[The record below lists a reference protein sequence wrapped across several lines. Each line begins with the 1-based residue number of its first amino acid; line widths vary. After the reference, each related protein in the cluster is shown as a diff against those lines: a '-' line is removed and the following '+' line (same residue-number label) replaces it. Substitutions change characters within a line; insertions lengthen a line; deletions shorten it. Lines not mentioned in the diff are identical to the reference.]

1 MPEHVKRSDTET
13 TQTEDVERSE
23 AGTTPVED
31 VEHSNAGTTPAEEV
45 ERSETEM
52 TPPDD
57 ARRPEPVQ
65 ITLPAIRTGPVM
77 GVGLLLILVSLVFKA
92 SVLSKAYFVEDD
104 FLFVAGAS
112 DSGLTWDYLTRV
124 HKGHL
129 MPGALALVW
138 VLTSVAAYHWALVS
152 FVTLAIQAAASI
164 VFLVLLRRLFG
175 DRAVVLAALTVYVFA
190 PLTVPAMSWWSA
202 ALNAVPLQLA
212 LVAALAAHIRYV
224 REGKGRW
231 HALIWTAVGMAFST
245 KGVFIPFVVLGITSA
260 YLGKGLWARA
270 LLAEL
275 RRPVWWAHGLLLA
288 GYALLYLLRR
298 DSAGSDA
305 LTGPKAEVVPGLL
318 RRLLGETFPT
328 GAVGGPLRWGGLT
341 STGGLADPAQATV
354 IGSWAVIV
362 LAVVVT
368 CVYRRRAWRAWA
380 ILAAYVVVADALPTT
395 IARATAWDLVGAETR
410 YVADAAVLVAL
421 CLALAWQPVEGEPGD
436 ARRRPVPGTLSLAAG
451 GLTVT
456 FLVVSLVSINAF
468 ADTLT
473 GDKIR
478 KYVDNARASLATAA
492 PDADIY
498 ARPVPPEV
506 VLPWNGPRRLTSYVL
521 APLADPEMRERMRE
535 PRPSAEPYVF
545 DATGKLVL
553 VGRVAPFFDAVK
565 GRKCYPAARVF
576 PVESLGG
583 PGMVVAMAYVSP
595 QPVQVVVDLG
605 GTQRAATLPATGV
618 MGALFYVPHDGAGK
632 GMRISAAGGQ
642 GQAFCL
648 RAVAFGEP
656 GPAPPAL

>member
-1 MPEHVKRSDTET
+1 
-13 TQTEDVERSE
+13 
-23 AGTTPVED
+23 
-31 VEHSNAGTTPAEEV
+31 
-45 ERSETEM
+45 
-52 TPPDD
+52 
-57 ARRPEPVQ
+57 
-65 ITLPAIRTGPVM
+65 M
-77 GVGLLLILVSLVFKA
+77 GVGLLLILVSLVFRA

-104 FLFVAGAS
+104 FLFVAGAG
-112 DSGLTWDYLTRV
+112 DSGLTWEYLTRV

-138 VLTSVAAYHWALVS
+138 VLTSVAPYNWALVS
-152 FVTLAIQAAASI
+152 FVTLALQAAASI
-164 VFLVLLRRLFG
+164 MFLVLLRRLFG

-212 LVAALAAHIRYV
+212 LVAALVAHIRYV

-231 HALIWTAVGMAFST
+231 HALIWAAVGMAFST

-260 YLGKGLWARA
+260 YLGKGLWAHA
-270 LLAEL
+270 LLTEL
-275 RRPVWWAHGLLLA
+275 RRPVWWAQGLLLA
-288 GYALLYLLRR
+288 GYGVLYWLRR
-298 DSAGSDA
+298 DSAGSEG
-305 LTGPKAEVVPGLL
+305 LTGPKSEIVPGLL

-341 STGGLADPAQATV
+341 STGGLAEPAQATV
-354 IGSWAVIV
+354 IVSWAVIASLV
-362 LAVVVT
+362 MVT
-368 CVYRRRAWRAWA
+368 CLYRRRAWRAWA
-380 ILAAYVVVADALPTT
+380 ILAAYVVVADALPTV

-421 CLALAWQPVEGEPGD
+421 CLALAWQPVEGEPD
-436 ARRRPVPGTLSLAAG
+436 DTRRRPVPGTLSLAAG
-451 GLTVT
+451 GLTVA
-456 FLVVSLVSINAF
+456 FLAVSLVSINSF
-468 ADTLT
+468 GDTLS
-473 GDKIR
+473 GDKVR
-478 KYVDNARASLATAA
+478 KYLDNARASLATAS

-498 ARPVPPEV
+498 ARPVPPEI

-521 APLADPEMRERMRE
+521 APLADPETRQRMRE

-553 VGRVAPFFDAVK
+553 VGRVVPYFDGVK
-565 GRKCYPAARVF
+565 GRKCYPAGQTF
-576 PVESLGG
+576 PVESFGG

-595 QPVQVVVDLG
+595 KPVQVVVDLG

-618 MGALFYVPHDGAGK
+618 MGALFYVPHDGVGK

>member
-1 MPEHVKRSDTET
+1 MVDDVKR
-13 TQTEDVERSE
+13 
-23 AGTTPVED
+23 
-31 VEHSNAGTTPAEEV
+31 AE
-45 ERSETEM
+45 
-52 TPPDD
+52 PL
-57 ARRPEPVQ
+57 Q
-65 ITLPAIRTGPVM
+65 ITLPAIRTGPVV
-77 GVGLLLILVSLVFKA
+77 GVGLLLILISLVFRA
-92 SVLSKAYFVEDD
+92 GVLSRAYFVEDD
-104 FLFVAGAS
+104 FLFVAGAA

-129 MPGALALVW
+129 MPGALAVVW
-138 VLTSVAAYHWALVS
+138 LLTSVAPYSWTLVS
-152 FVTLAIQAAASI
+152 VVTLAVQAAASI
-164 VFLVLLRRLFG
+164 MFLVLLRRLFG
-175 DRAVVLAALTVYVFA
+175 DRAVVLAALAVYVFA

-212 LVAALAAHIRYV
+212 LVGALAAHIRYV

-270 LLAEL
+270 ALTEL

-288 GYALLYLLRR
+288 GYGVLYWLRR

-305 LTGPKAEVVPGLL
+305 LTGPKSEVVPGLL

-328 GAVGGPLRWGGLT
+328 GAVGGPLRWGGVT
-341 STGGLADPAQATV
+341 STGGLADPASATV
-354 IGSWAVIV
+354 VASWTLIA
-362 LAVVVT
+362 LLVVVT

-380 ILAAYVVVADALPTT
+380 VLAAYVVVADAVPTV

-410 YVADAAVLVAL
+410 YVADAAVLAAL
-421 CLALAWQPVEGEPGD
+421 CLALAWQPVEGEPED
-436 ARRRPVPGTLSLAAG
+436 ARRRPLPGGLSLAAG
-451 GLTVT
+451 GLTIVY
-456 FLVVSLVSINAF
+456 LVVSVLSINAF
-468 ADTLT
+468 RDTLS
-473 GDKIR
+473 GDKVR
-478 KYVDNARASLATAA
+478 TYLDNARASLATAS

-498 ARPVPPEV
+498 ARPVPQEI

-521 APLADPEMRERMRE
+521 APLADPDTRERMRD

-553 VGRVAPFFDAVK
+553 VGRVTPYFDGVK
-565 GRKCYPAARVF
+565 GRKCYPAGKVF
-576 PVESLGG
+576 PVESFGG

-595 QPVQVVVDLG
+595 QPVHVVVDLG
-605 GTQRAATLPATGV
+605 GTERAATLPATGV
-618 MGALFYVPHDGAGK
+618 MGALYYVPHDGVGK
-632 GMRISAAGGQ
+632 GLRIAAAGGQ

-648 RAVAFGEP
+648 KAVAFGEP
-656 GPAPPAL
+656 GPAPPAP

>member
-1 MPEHVKRSDTET
+1 MVDEVKR
-13 TQTEDVERSE
+13 
-23 AGTTPVED
+23 
-31 VEHSNAGTTPAEEV
+31 AE
-45 ERSETEM
+45 
-52 TPPDD
+52 PL
-57 ARRPEPVQ
+57 Q
-65 ITLPAIRTGPVM
+65 ITLPAIRTGPIM
-77 GVGLLLILVSLVFKA
+77 GVGLLLILVSLVFRA
-92 SVLSKAYFVEDD
+92 GVISRAYFVEDD
-104 FLFVAGAS
+104 FLFVAGAA
-112 DSGLTWDYLTRV
+112 DSGLTWEYLTRV

-138 VLTSVAAYHWALVS
+138 LLTSVAPYNWGLAS
-152 FVTLAIQAAASI
+152 FVTLAVQAAASV
-164 VFLVLLRRLFG
+164 VFLLLLRRLFG
-175 DRAVVLAALTVYVFA
+175 DRAVVLAALAVYVFA

-212 LVAALAAHIRYV
+212 LVAALHAHIRYV

-231 HALIWTAVGMAFST
+231 HSLIWTAVGMAFST
-245 KGVFIPFVVLGITSA
+245 KGVFIPFVVFTITSA
-260 YLGKGLWARA
+260 YLGRGLWARA
-270 LLAEL
+270 MLTEL

-288 GYALLYLLRR
+288 GYGVLYLLRR
-298 DSAGSDA
+298 DTAGSDA

-341 STGGLADPAQATV
+341 STGGLADPAPATV
-354 IGSWAVIV
+354 IMSWAVIA
-362 LAVVVT
+362 LLVVIT
-368 CVYRRRAWRAWA
+368 CVHRRRAWRAWA
-380 ILAAYVVVADALPTT
+380 ILAAYVVVADAVPTT

-421 CLALAWQPVEGEPGD
+421 CLALAWQPVEGEPDD
-436 ARRRPVPGTLSLAAG
+436 ARRRPMPGTLSLAAG
-451 GLTVT
+451 GLAVVYL
-456 FLVVSLVSINAF
+456 LVSILSINAF
-468 ADTLT
+468 RDTLS
-473 GDKIR
+473 GDK
-478 KYVDNARASLATAA
+478 ARAYLDNVRTSLATAA

-498 ARPVPPEV
+498 SRPVPPEI

-521 APLADPEMRERMRE
+521 APLADPETRERMRD

-553 VGRVAPFFDAVK
+553 VGRVAPFFDGVK
-565 GRKCYPAARVF
+565 GRKCYPAGKVF
-576 PVESLGG
+576 PVESFGG

-595 QPVQVVVDLG
+595 QPVHVVVDLG
-605 GTQRAATLPATGV
+605 GTERAATLPATGV
-618 MGALFYVPHDGAGK
+618 LGSLYYVPHDGVGK
-632 GMRISAAGGQ
+632 GMKITAAGGQ

>member
-1 MPEHVKRSDTET
+1 
-13 TQTEDVERSE
+13 
-23 AGTTPVED
+23 
-31 VEHSNAGTTPAEEV
+31 
-45 ERSETEM
+45 
-52 TPPDD
+52 
-57 ARRPEPVQ
+57 
-65 ITLPAIRTGPVM
+65 M
-77 GVGLLLILVSLVFKA
+77 GVGLLLILVSLVFRA
-92 SVLSKAYFVEDD
+92 GVLSKAYFVEDD
-104 FLFVAGAS
+104 FLFVAGAG
-112 DSGLTWDYLTRV
+112 DSGLTWEYLTRV

-129 MPGALALVW
+129 MPGALAVVW
-138 VLTSVAAYHWALVS
+138 LLTSVAPYNWALVS
-152 FVTLAIQAAASI
+152 FVTIAVQAAAS
-164 VFLVLLRRLFG
+164 VMFLVLLRRLFG
-175 DRAVVLAALTVYVFA
+175 DRAGVLAALTVFVFA

-212 LVAALAAHIRYV
+212 LVAALASHIRYV

-231 HALIWTAVGMAFST
+231 RALIWTAVGMAFST
-245 KGVFIPFVVLGITSA
+245 KGVFIPFVVLGVTSA

-270 LLAEL
+270 LLTEL

-288 GYALLYLLRR
+288 GYAVLYLLRR

-305 LTGPKAEVVPGLL
+305 LTGPKSEVVPGLV

-341 STGGLADPAQATV
+341 ATGGLADPAPATV
-354 IGSWAVIV
+354 IASWAVIA
-362 LAVVVT
+362 LLVVVT

-380 ILAAYVVVADALPTT
+380 ILAAYVVVADAVPTV

-410 YVADAAVLVAL
+410 YVADAAVLFAL
-421 CLALAWQPVEGEPGD
+421 CLALAWLPVEGED
-436 ARRRPVPGTLSLAAG
+436 DTRRRPLPGGLSLAAG
-451 GLTVT
+451 ALTVA
-456 FLVVSLVSINAF
+456 FLAVSLVSINAYG
-468 ADTLT
+468 DTLS
-473 GDKIR
+473 GDKAR
-478 KYVDNARASLATAA
+478 SYLDNARASLATAA

-498 ARPVPPEV
+498 SRPVPQEI

-521 APLADPEMRERMRE
+521 APLADPETRERMRT
-535 PRPSAEPYVF
+535 PRPSAAPYVF

-553 VGRVAPFFDAVK
+553 VGRVAPFFDAVE
-565 GRKCYPAARVF
+565 GRKCYRAERVF

-583 PGMVVAMAYVSP
+583 PGMVVAVAYVSP
-595 QPVQVVVDLG
+595 QPVQVVVELG

-618 MGALFYVPHDGAGK
+618 MGALYYVPHDGAGK

>member
-1 MPEHVKRSDTET
+1 MAEDVKRSEGAAAPA
-13 TQTEDVERSE
+13 EDVERSE
-23 AGTTPVED
+23 TK
-31 VEHSNAGTTPAEEV
+31 
-45 ERSETEM
+45 TE
-52 TPPDD
+52 
-57 ARRPEPVQ
+57 PEPVEEAERAEPVR
-65 ITLPAIRTGPVM
+65 ISLPAFRAGPVL
-77 GVGLLLILVSLVFKA
+77 GVGLLLILVSLVFRA
-92 SVLSKAYFVEDD
+92 GILSKAYFVEDD
-104 FLFVAGAS
+104 FLFVAGAT
-112 DSGLTWDYLTRV
+112 DSGLTWEYLTRV

-138 VLTSVAAYHWALVS
+138 LLTSVAPYNWALVS
-152 FVTLAIQAAASI
+152 FVTLALQGAASI

-175 DRAVVLAALTVYVFA
+175 DRAVVLAALAVYVFA

-231 HALIWTAVGMAFST
+231 RALIWTGVGMAFST
-245 KGVFIPFVVLGITSA
+245 KGVFIPFVVFGITSA
-260 YLGKGLWARA
+260 YLGKGLWGRA
-270 LLAEL
+270 MLTEL

-288 GYALLYLLRR
+288 GYAVLYWLRR

-341 STGGLADPAQATV
+341 STGGLADPVPATV
-354 IGSWAVIV
+354 IAAWALIA
-362 LAVVVT
+362 LLVVTT

-380 ILAAYVVVADALPTT
+380 ILAAYVVVADAIPTT

-410 YVADAAVLVAL
+410 YVADAAVLFAL
-421 CLALAWQPVEGEPGD
+421 CLALAWQPVEGEGDD
-436 ARRRPVPGTLSLAAG
+436 ARRRPVPGTLSLG
-451 GLTVT
+451 GGVLTAVY
-456 FLVVSLVSINAF
+456 VAVSLASINAF
-468 ADTLT
+468 GDTLS

-478 KYVDNARASLATAA
+478 GYLENARASLAIAA
-492 PDADIY
+492 PDAVIY
-498 ARPVPPEV
+498 DRPVPPEI

-521 APLADPEMRERMRE
+521 APLADPETRERMRE

-545 DATGKLVL
+545 DSTGKLVL

-565 GRKCYPAARVF
+565 GRRCYPATQVF
-576 PVESLGG
+576 PAQSFGG
-583 PGMVVAMAYVSP
+583 PGMVVAMAYISP

-618 MGALFYVPHDGAGK
+618 LGSLYYVPHDGAGK
-632 GMRISAAGGQ
+632 GMRITAAGGQ

-656 GPAPPAL
+656 GPAPPAS

>member
-1 MPEHVKRSDTET
+1 MVDGVKR
-13 TQTEDVERSE
+13 
-23 AGTTPVED
+23 
-31 VEHSNAGTTPAEEV
+31 AE
-45 ERSETEM
+45 
-52 TPPDD
+52 PL
-57 ARRPEPVQ
+57 Q

-77 GVGLLLILVSLVFKA
+77 GVGLLLILVSLVFRA
-92 SVLSKAYFVEDD
+92 SVLSRAYFVEDD
-104 FLFVAGAS
+104 FLFVAGAA
-112 DSGLTWDYLTRV
+112 DSGLTWDYLARV

-138 VLTSVAAYHWALVS
+138 VLTQVAPYSWAMVS
-152 FVTLAIQAAASI
+152 FLIIAGQAAASV

-175 DRAVVLAALTVYVFA
+175 DRAGVLAALTVYVFA

-202 ALNAVPLQLA
+202 AINAVPLQLA
-212 LVAALAAHIRYV
+212 MVAALAAHIRYV

-231 HALIWTAVGMAFST
+231 RALIWTAVGMAFST
-245 KGVFIPFVVLGITSA
+245 KGVFIPFVVLGVTSA

-270 LLAEL
+270 VLTEL

-288 GYALLYLLRR
+288 GYGVLYWLRR
-298 DSAGSDA
+298 DTAGSDA
-305 LTGPKAEVVPGLL
+305 LSGPKAEVVPGLL

-341 STGGLADPAQATV
+341 STGGLADPAPATV
-354 IGSWAVIV
+354 IASWAVIA
-362 LAVVVT
+362 LLVVIT

-380 ILAAYVVVADALPTT
+380 ILAAYVVVADAVPTV

-410 YVADAAVLVAL
+410 YVADAAVLFAL
-421 CLALAWQPVEGEPGD
+421 CLALAWLPVEGEQD
-436 ARRRPVPGTLSLAAG
+436 AVRRPVPGTLSLAAG
-451 GLTVT
+451 GLTVV
-456 FLVVSLVSINAF
+456 FLVVSVLSINAF
-468 ADTLT
+468 RDTLS
-473 GDKIR
+473 GDKVR
-478 KYVDNARASLATAA
+478 AYLENARASLATAA

-498 ARPVPPEV
+498 TRPVPPEI
-506 VLPWNGPRRLTSYVL
+506 VLPWNGSRRLTSYVL
-521 APLADPEMRERMRE
+521 APLADPETRKLMRD

-553 VGRVAPFFDAVK
+553 VGRVTPYFDGVK
-565 GRKCYPAARVF
+565 GKKCYPANQTF
-576 PVESLGG
+576 PVESFGG

-595 QPVQVVVDLG
+595 QPVHVVVDLG
-605 GTQRAATLPATGV
+605 GTERAATLPATGV
-618 MGALFYVPHDGAGK
+618 MGALYYVPHDGAGK
-632 GMRISAAGGQ
+632 GMRIVAAGGQ